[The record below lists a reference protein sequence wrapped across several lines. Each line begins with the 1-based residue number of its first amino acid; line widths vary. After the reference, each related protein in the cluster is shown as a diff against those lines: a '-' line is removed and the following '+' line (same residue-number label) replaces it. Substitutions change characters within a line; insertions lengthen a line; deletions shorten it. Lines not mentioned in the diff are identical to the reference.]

1 MTVQALDREVASV
14 VEDVVRALG
23 VPTGLNDAQRTAEAL
38 YPSMLELRQM
48 VAAVERQGFWVDA
61 AGVRHYPTVAV
72 DALVRRAAGL
82 EPTPALAVVE
92 HLDPVTQS
100 MQATSVAPY
109 AAPMDEQVISEYT
122 RRIVA
127 GVQRHVAAAGRDL
140 VVDTASMHRMRYAR
154 VLGYSESGSCAFCS
168 MLAGRGAVYAN
179 KDTAGL
185 GKRFH
190 DNCTC
195 DVKLVDGSD
204 WDGRDLD
211 LEMLWDRSDGSLKDY
226 RRVWRDY
233 QNK

>member
-1 MTVQALDREVASV
+1 MTVAALDREVASV
-14 VEDVVRALG
+14 VEEVVKALG
-23 VPTGLNDAQRTAEAL
+23 VPTGLNDARATAEAL

-82 EPTPALAVVE
+82 EPSPELVAVE
-92 HLDPVTQS
+92 SLDPVTQQMAS
-100 MQATSVAPY
+100 TSVAPY
-109 AAPMDEQVISEYT
+109 ANPADEQVIEAYT
-122 RRIVA
+122 QRMIA

-154 VLGYSESGSCAFCS
+154 VLGYSESGSCAFCA
-168 MLAGRGAVYAN
+168 MLAGRGAVYRS

-195 DVKLVDGSD
+195 DVKLVQGDD
-204 WDGRDLD
+204 WPGRDLD
-211 LEMLWDRSDGSLKDY
+211 LEALWDQSDGSLKDY
-226 RRVWRDY
+226 RRVWREY
-233 QNK
+233 MEK